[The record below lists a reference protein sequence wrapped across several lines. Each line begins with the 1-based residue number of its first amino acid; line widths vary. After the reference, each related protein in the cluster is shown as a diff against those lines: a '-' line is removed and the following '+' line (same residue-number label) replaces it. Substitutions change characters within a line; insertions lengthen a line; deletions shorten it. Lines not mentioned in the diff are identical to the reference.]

1 MRTLTGTPPGDRAT
15 ADRADTL
22 LYLTG
27 DDVRAACR
35 FVDPVSA
42 VRSALEAH
50 ARGATVLPPEAYLA
64 WQSTDGGAARSLVLP
79 GLVEQP
85 VRAVGAKIINAN
97 VGNPDRGLPRAAG
110 LTVLFDPETARPRTV
125 MEGAHLSAVRTA
137 AASLLAVQHLGPP
150 RPRVLALLG
159 SGRLARAHLDLFA
172 DRLPG
177 LAQVRVFDIDR
188 GRARALAAE
197 RAGPVPVTVTTDA
210 RSAVLGADI
219 VVPVTTATDG
229 YLPLA
234 WLAPGA
240 ILVHVSLDDAEPDVV
255 FGADLVV
262 VDDWALVAA
271 DGRRLLGRMVHTG
284 QLCGPDEVCPPGAR
298 RVDAELGDILLGRH
312 PGRRRDNDIVLVNPF
327 GLAIE
332 DVAVAAE
339 IERAATA
346 AGLGRRLP
354 R

>member
-1 MRTLTGTPPGDRAT
+1 M
-15 ADRADTL
+15 
-22 LYLTG
+22 
-27 DDVRAACR
+27 
-35 FVDPVSA
+35 
-42 VRSALEAH
+42 
-50 ARGATVLPPEAYLA
+50 
-64 WQSTDGGAARSLVLP
+64 
-79 GLVEQP
+79 
-85 VRAVGAKIINAN
+85 
-97 VGNPDRGLPRAAG
+97 
-110 LTVLFDPETARPRTV
+110 
-125 MEGAHLSAVRTA
+125 
-137 AASLLAVQHLGPP
+137 
-150 RPRVLALLG
+150 
-159 SGRLARAHLDLFA
+159 
-172 DRLPG
+172 
-177 LAQVRVFDIDR
+177 RVFDIDR

-240 ILVHVSLDDAEPDVV
+240 ILVHVSLDDAE
-255 FGADLVV
+255 A
-262 VDDWALVAA
+262 
-271 DGRRLLGRMVHTG
+271 TT
-284 QLCGPDEVCPPGAR
+284 GAR

-339 IERAATA
+339 VERAATA